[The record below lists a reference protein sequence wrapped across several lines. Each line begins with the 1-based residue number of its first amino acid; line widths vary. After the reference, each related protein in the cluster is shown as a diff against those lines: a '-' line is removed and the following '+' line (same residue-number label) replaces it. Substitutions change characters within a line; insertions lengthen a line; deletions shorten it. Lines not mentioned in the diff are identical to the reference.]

1 MPWPP
6 SMEGDAPSM
15 AMDLAFHGRGSHLPC
30 PHRVPACT
38 RVRGRVSARATGRGR
53 VGRRDACKRAAARG
67 RMQAGAR
74 RGWRGH
80 GEAGWT
86 PSLVTYGVVPNI
98 LHIIVTFF
106 VPFIYFIQIFLL
118 PSQRTGTHHC
128 IHAACGQGSKSIESS
143 QFVFRSIARA
153 PT

>member
-38 RVRGRVSARATGRGR
+38 RVQGRATAWATGRGR
-53 VGRRDACKRAAARG
+53 VGRGDACKRAAAH
-67 RMQAGAR
+67 AGEGVRA
-74 RGWRGH
+74 WWGH
-80 GEAGWT
+80 GKAGWT

-98 LHIIVTFF
+98 LHIIVISF
-106 VPFIYFIQIFLL
+106 VPFIYFIQIFYSRRNARALTIVFTPPVARALSLLEARNLCSVASHGHL
-118 PSQRTGTHHC
+118 PS
-128 IHAACGQGSKSIESS
+128 
-143 QFVFRSIARA
+143 
-153 PT
+153 